1 MGPAP
6 ATGDGVKS
14 ESRAATE
21 TRRSQRRNTRG
32 MEKNMMSH
40 LERYGPA
47 SDGVF
52 RVLFSL
58 IFIVAG
64 IGHFLQKD
72 VMLARLAA
80 APLGHLASSFGPPDL
95 LMTISGAALVLG
107 GLALAFGLQTRL
119 VAAGLFVTLVP
130 ITVTTHVGD
139 PGHIG
144 PLFKNIALLGG
155 LVHFAVRGSGAYGL
169 DSRDGSLRRGAP
181 D

>member
-47 SDGVF
+47 SDGIF

-80 APLGHLASSFGPPDL
+80 APLGHLASFLGPPDL

-107 GLALAFGLQTRL
+107 GNFLDYDFLSDDPVHHGKHGQHLGILLVEGGVGIT
-119 VAAGLFVTLVP
+119 VAAVMLAIFY
-130 ITVTTHVGD
+130 
-139 PGHIG
+139 
-144 PLFKNIALLGG
+144 A
-155 LVHFAVRGSGAYGL
+155 FAG
-169 DSRDGSLRRGAP
+169 RRHSENR
-181 D
+181 